1 MIQDK
6 IETYG
11 FMFLES
17 DSPPLVQLVGMGLE
31 TRTHAYQF
39 DNRERRQQSYLFQ
52 YTLAG
57 RGQLFLEGQSHLV
70 EPGQGFFLKLPS
82 DTAYG
87 LIADGEAWQ
96 FLWLMVSGPVA
107 DQLYEK
113 IRQDFGHLLTLS
125 ASSPAVSSWQHL
137 YQLARSRQI
146 DRMLF
151 SQELAFSFLCR
162 LMDSLQ
168 QPVQPLSPLIQQ
180 AKALIAG
187 EYAALLGIGDLAD
200 RLGVS
205 QEHLSR
211 RFRQETGTQLIDA
224 LTRTRLQHVIVLL
237 REGKSLDEAAARC
250 GFSSGNYLGKVFK
263 RYVGL
268 SPRAFMRD
276 PVYRQADNLMIFPNI

>member
-87 LIADGEAWQ
+87 LIADGEA
-96 FLWLMVSGPVA
+96 
-107 DQLYEK
+107 
-113 IRQDFGHLLTLS
+113 
-125 ASSPAVSSWQHL
+125 
-137 YQLARSRQI
+137 
-146 DRMLF
+146 
-151 SQELAFSFLCR
+151 
-162 LMDSLQ
+162 
-168 QPVQPLSPLIQQ
+168 
-180 AKALIAG
+180 
-187 EYAALLGIGDLAD
+187 
-200 RLGVS
+200 
-205 QEHLSR
+205 
-211 RFRQETGTQLIDA
+211 
-224 LTRTRLQHVIVLL
+224 
-237 REGKSLDEAAARC
+237 
-250 GFSSGNYLGKVFK
+250 
-263 RYVGL
+263 
-268 SPRAFMRD
+268 
-276 PVYRQADNLMIFPNI
+276 